1 MKKSLLIMVAAVM
14 VALGANAQLKR
25 SVQATKVNAPSAV
38 NFSVEKAPA
47 LNITDMAVAHRSGKQ
62 VARRAA
68 SDIAGSYILDYYNFA
83 GDFCTSSSF
92 TIEAASGTINA
103 HNLETD
109 EDNIEFTYNVC
120 LRDFTWKGG
129 VAYAYYDEE
138 AGFIHIPTQ
147 SIGRNATY
155 GRIILSAITSV
166 NGEPMHVGLDIN
178 LQIDED
184 GTISIYDAEE
194 ELKEAGYAEGEIITG
209 WYSFLPDYEDGNSA
223 WNFGVDIEL
232 FRTNAYMTG
241 YEVHIENGNWGA
253 WTRTEHD
260 ICVEDYGT
268 ELVVHNF
275 FDLCPISITIEG
287 DKASIATP
295 VQVEDYNYASDGEE
309 PNYIQI
315 WQWDE
320 NFENIVNPGA
330 ITGNVGKTKDGSKVI
345 EFYDTEYKEA
355 WTDEQGDHEAGNYII
370 TDYTKWFMVHS
381 TWGDNGAYWWGEA
394 RNVYLVM
401 ADETQGIAAPSV
413 TSENQSTKLYDLQ
426 GRAVDSNYKGIV
438 IKNGKKVVVK

>member
-25 SVQATKVNAPSAV
+25 SVPATKVNAPSAV

-68 SDIAGSYILDYYNFA
+68 SDIAGSYILDFWNYD

-103 HNLETD
+103 YDSATD
-109 EDNIEFTYNVC
+109 EENVEFTYNVC

-129 VAYAYYDEE
+129 VAYGYYDEE
-138 AGFIHIPTQ
+138 AGSIYIPTQ
-147 SIGRNATY
+147 TIGRNATY
-155 GRIILSAITSV
+155 GRIVLGAISSI
-166 NGEPMHVGLDIN
+166 NGTPSHIGFDIK
-178 LQIDED
+178 LLIDED
-184 GTISIYDAEE
+184 GTISLYDAEE
-194 ELKEAGYAEGEIITG
+194 ELKDAGYDEGEAING
-209 WYSFLPDYEDGNSA
+209 WYNFLPDYEFQG
-223 WNFGVDIEL
+223 WNMGFDIEFL
-232 FRTNAYMTG
+232 PVNAYMTG

-253 WTRTEHD
+253 WTKTEHD

-345 EFYDTEYKEA
+345 EFYDTEYREA
-355 WTDEQGDHEAGNYII
+355 WTDESGDHEAGYYIL

-381 TWGDNGAYWWGEA
+381 TWSERGAYWWGEA
-394 RNVYLVM
+394 RNIAIIIPDASSGVNELKADARNNNAKTYNLMGQQVSGKTKGLVIR
-401 ADETQGIAAPSV
+401 D
-413 TSENQSTKLYDLQ
+413 
-426 GRAVDSNYKGIV
+426 GRKFMNK
-438 IKNGKKVVVK
+438 